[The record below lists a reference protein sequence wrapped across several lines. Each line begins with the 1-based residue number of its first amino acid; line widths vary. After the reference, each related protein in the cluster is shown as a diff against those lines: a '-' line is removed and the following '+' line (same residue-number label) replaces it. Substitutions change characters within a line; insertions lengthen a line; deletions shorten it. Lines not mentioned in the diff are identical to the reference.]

1 MQPHRRVLLLNAS
14 YEALNIVSA
23 PKALAL
29 VWRHVAEIIEND
41 PGETIRSLRYT
52 FQVPSV
58 IRLTP
63 SRNGSWSSGTTC
75 QLGLGGVSPL
85 VFALLI

>member
-1 MQPHRRVLLLNAS
+1 MQAHRRVLLLNAS

-29 VWRHVAEIIEND
+29 VWRRVAEVLEND
-41 PGETIRSLRYT
+41 PGETIRSLHYT

-58 IRLTP
+58 IRLMHY
-63 SRNGSWSSGTTC
+63 RTC
-75 QLGLGGVSPL
+75 LQFQENQV
-85 VFALLI
+85 